1 MNITPIFTKSKRT
14 SNSLLRDIRRRSSLN
29 RNYEKRTLEL
39 LKKSIEERSRTYS
52 ALSKRDKEGGG
63 IFGSLFGGSLLL
75 KRLRGRGRG
84 GSGGMGFSGVR
95 PRKPLLPRGGGGI
108 GRNLGRLG
116 KFGKFGRVGPL
127 AILGTGLDF
136 SGRLGSG
143 QNIAQATIGAGGG
156 LAGALV
162 GGAKGAAI
170 GTAFGGPLGTL
181 IGGIIGSGVGA
192 FAGGSIADLL
202 TGVNADRQRKSQ
214 IFIDKKRREKTLF
227 SGALD
232 QFDDTLKTFEEDTAP
247 TLIAFKKQVD
257 EDDQTGKIPILIPP
271 KPSTPFLQRPAVRA
285 IGLTLLAAGATVAA
299 IKAAPVLIP
308 LIAKAKILLPAFK
321 KAAATKGFFTLPLEK
336 QLRLIARNIPKK
348 INKTGRKVNPVD
360 GRFFAKRR
368 VNKDKILE
376 RNIQTD
382 IFQAVKKAKKFFQD
396 TGFTDPNIIRK
407 NIVERTTQDLDDLVR
422 LFERGKISKNTF
434 RMTRKAIE
442 SSEIET
448 LKRIDQYDSAI
459 IDFFTNPK
467 NFDKAGNIIMK
478 NYNNMIKKLDL
489 FSGKVPTDTGA
500 IIEQLEKSAGAL
512 KGKDFDILDDLIKNL
527 QKGINPKRLP
537 FESINKV
544 SNDLETPD
552 STNLAFDPFANEVKP
567 DLGAKIG
574 DELALAPKEDTF
586 PNSTLESIT
595 KSQQSDTI
603 INDSDNIAMAS
614 NNIFVMNNPT
624 TIRPMSL
631 GGSGQRTVVIKNES
645 FDAVA
650 KYAQMTGLL
659 TV

>member
-1 MNITPIFTKSKRT
+1 
-14 SNSLLRDIRRRSSLN
+14 
-29 RNYEKRTLEL
+29 
-39 LKKSIEERSRTYS
+39 
-52 ALSKRDKEGGG
+52 
-63 IFGSLFGGSLLL
+63 
-75 KRLRGRGRG
+75 
-84 GSGGMGFSGVR
+84 
-95 PRKPLLPRGGGGI
+95 
-108 GRNLGRLG
+108 
-116 KFGKFGRVGPL
+116 
-127 AILGTGLDF
+127 
-136 SGRLGSG
+136 
-143 QNIAQATIGAGGG
+143 
-156 LAGALV
+156 
-162 GGAKGAAI
+162 
-170 GTAFGGPLGTL
+170 
-181 IGGIIGSGVGA
+181 
-192 FAGGSIADLL
+192 
-202 TGVNADRQRKSQ
+202 
-214 IFIDKKRREKTLF
+214 
-227 SGALD
+227 
-232 QFDDTLKTFEEDTAP
+232 
-247 TLIAFKKQVD
+247 
-257 EDDQTGKIPILIPP
+257 IPP

-631 GGSGQRTVVIKNES
+631 GG
-645 FDAVA
+645 
-650 KYAQMTGLL
+650 
-659 TV
+659 